1 VSAPLFIPMPLRVP
15 ELAPSLGRLIVPRR
29 QREPWVPID
38 DVREALATAVLELA
52 GEGRAAAQRDDRNG
66 VLQALGR
73 GAWLEAWERAVR
85 GAADRVTARLDQDI
99 EANARSVRMPVRR
112 WRRLLLADAE
122 RRAVVARLA
131 SGGGPFVAALDELA
145 RATERIGGAS
155 VLDKDAHQAWHDA
168 LRAAARRLEAAW
180 LALEAAVEEERARWA
195 PEIAHVGR
203 WRPPLWPV
211 LAAWTPLAAALL
223 LLGLMLGGYVPAPAW
238 LATLLGF

>member
-1 VSAPLFIPMPLRVP
+1 MPLRVP

-38 DVREALATAVLELA
+38 DVRETLATAVLELA

-73 GAWLEAWERAVR
+73 GAWLDAWEQAVR
-85 GAADRVTARLDQDI
+85 GAADRVTARLDQEI
-99 EANARSVRMPVRR
+99 EAHARSVRMPPRR

-145 RATERIGGAS
+145 RATERIAGAS
-155 VLDKDAHQAWHDA
+155 VLDKDAHLAWHDA

-180 LALEAAVEEERARWA
+180 LALEGEVEEERARWA

-203 WRPPLWPV
+203 WQPPLWPV
-211 LAAWTPLAAALL
+211 LVVWTPLAAALL
-223 LLGLMLGGYVPAPAW
+223 LLGFMLGGYVPAPEW
-238 LATLLGF
+238 LATLLRF